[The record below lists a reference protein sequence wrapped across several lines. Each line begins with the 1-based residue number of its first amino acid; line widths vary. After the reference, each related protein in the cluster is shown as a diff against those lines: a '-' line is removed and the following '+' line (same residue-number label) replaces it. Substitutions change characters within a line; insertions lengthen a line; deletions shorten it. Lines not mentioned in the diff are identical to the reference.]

1 MILPSSATEDVSLL
15 VKFTATG
22 SVEMCWEL
30 FTWGNNV
37 EIVAPQR
44 LRETYA
50 NLLERLN
57 EVAENYYENETQTE
71 EN

>member
-1 MILPSSATEDVSLL
+1 MTLLSSATEDGSLL

-37 EIVAPQR
+37 EILAPQR
-44 LRETYA
+44 LRTTYA
-50 NLLERLN
+50 NLLEHLN
-57 EVAENYYENETQTE
+57 ETAETFTEYENQ
-71 EN
+71 NLL

>member
-1 MILPSSATEDVSLL
+1 MILLSSAAEDGSLL

-22 SVEMCWEL
+22 SAEMCWEL

-37 EIVAPQR
+37 EVLAPQR
-44 LRETYA
+44 LRTTYA

-57 EVAENYYENETQTE
+57 ETAETFTEYENQ
-71 EN
+71 NLL